1 VEEEPI
7 RERSENIIKNEQAT
21 KTKIPQVFS
30 STSVTR
36 VIIVSS
42 KHLSYIYLG
51 FFVVVSVIV
60 WERFSPDAV
69 F

>member
-1 VEEEPI
+1 MEEEPI
-7 RERSENIIKNEQAT
+7 REISENIIKNEQAT
-21 KTKIPQVFS
+21 KTKISQVFS

-36 VIIVSS
+36 VCIMSS

-60 WERFSPDAV
+60 GERFSPDAV